1 MLVNYMVPG
10 VAAAAGGRS
19 RRGEHVFIWVRRGCL
34 WREAVSVMKLYTPR
48 FHPSSLQAFP
58 ALCTQVVRIL
68 PAPPSLSVLAL
79 SFLSLYFL
87 FWLNN

>member
-19 RRGEHVFIWVRRGCL
+19 RRGEHVFIWVRRGYL

-68 PAPPSLSVLAL
+68 PAPPLPLCPSP
-79 SFLSLYFL
+79 FLSLPLL
-87 FWLNN
+87 FVLA

>member
-19 RRGEHVFIWVRRGCL
+19 RRGEHVSIWVRRGRL

-68 PAPPSLSVLAL
+68 PAPSLPLCPSP
-79 SFLSLYFL
+79 FLSLPLL
-87 FWLNN
+87 FVLA

>member
-19 RRGEHVFIWVRRGCL
+19 RRGEHVFIWVQRGCL
-34 WREAVSVMKLYTPR
+34 CREAVSVMKWYTQL

-58 ALCTQVVRIL
+58 ALCVQVVRFL
-68 PAPPSLSVLAL
+68 PAPSLPLRPSP
-79 SFLSLYFL
+79 FLSLPLL
-87 FWLNN
+87 FVLA